1 MYPLDGCAKFL
12 WNYINKRSLVQSYKT
27 YDKQFVD
34 LASKLQAHYQSQQGN
49 AQNYLSG
56 ALNSIK
62 TITGSTSS
70 MTQVL
75 QGLGHEPISFSQL
88 FQQALGQGGASL
100 NFNMNFLGAL
110 DKKIQNT
117 IQGAL
122 DSICG
127 GGKQSSCSRGLPI
140 PFNMAFLSPG
150 TYNIMGCTP
159 KV

>member
-1 MYPLDGCAKFL
+1 MFQGVAGTKIKILDRNHDTYPDIVVYPLDGCAKFL

-75 QGLGHEPISFSQL
+75 HGL
-88 FQQALGQGGASL
+88 
-100 NFNMNFLGAL
+100 
-110 DKKIQNT
+110 
-117 IQGAL
+117 
-122 DSICG
+122 
-127 GGKQSSCSRGLPI
+127 
-140 PFNMAFLSPG
+140 
-150 TYNIMGCTP
+150 
-159 KV
+159 